1 MKKNLIIPVVLILL
15 LVSSVFFAT
24 RVLFPKHSDLEQK
37 LLLEANEI
45 NKTCPLIVD
54 DATRLDNAVVY
65 PNNVYQYNYT
75 LVNLTR
81 NDINPEV
88 AIKSLEPKIIENVKK
103 DVALKTLK
111 EAFTTLNFSYRD
123 RNGEFVFRIIITPD
137 KYK

>member
-15 LVSSVFFAT
+15 LISTVFFAT
-24 RVLFPKHSDLEQK
+24 RVMFPKNSDLEQT

-65 PNNVYQYNYT
+65 PNNVFQYNYT

-111 EAFTTLNFSYRD
+111 AAFTTLNFSYRD
-123 RNGEFVFRIIITPD
+123 RNGEFVFRIIITPE